1 MDVAA
6 KAKKSQALIDSIEE
20 LIALEADVSLATQCF
35 QQQREPEVM
44 VPLTEVALMHGSV
57 AGESIM
63 MGLGQDYF
71 VERTP
76 EQAREVLR
84 RRMADLSEQARV
96 LREGTLLAPKEP
108 AKSVQ
113 GQTRR
118 KKGDSDTKK
127 TWAKGFLS
135 SKGSGGPTKG
145 HLPPKR
151 QTVPPKEPKEAAD
164 GGSSRTPT
172 EIKFDD
178 SEGQEH
184 VVEVEDGQ
192 EAPIMEIREWLDES
206 GKQTSVDVTDLGKV
220 LGTTQ
225 KAVKAG
231 SQSMA
236 KDASRSTPKNEAAAS
251 PPRPVDDTAVGT
263 SGASDLDSVLARLEA
278 QEAKAESQASNPTL
292 GPNWKKGFLDGGA
305 KPSPPKPSVST
316 PDMREIRSDSTSGP
330 AVPRSNETAAFRES
344 VVEKPNAGVGP
355 VLARNSAT
363 TAGAG
368 AGAAADVSPPARV
381 SRFKARRQGL

>member
-20 LIALEADVSLATQCF
+20 LIALEADVSVATDCC

-44 VPLTEVALMHGSV
+44 VPLTEVAFMHGTV
-57 AGESIM
+57 AGESVM

-76 EQAREVLR
+76 GQARAVLR

-96 LREGTLLAPKEP
+96 LGEGALLVPKEP
-108 AKSVQ
+108 AQSEQ
-113 GQTRR
+113 GPRRR
-118 KKGDSDTKK
+118 KKGGSDTKK
-127 TWAKGFLS
+127 TWTKGFLS

-145 HLPPKR
+145 RLPPKR
-151 QTVPPKEPKEAAD
+151 ETVPPKEPKEAAD
-164 GGSSRTPT
+164 EDSSRTPT

-231 SQSMA
+231 SQSTT
-236 KDASRSTPKNEAAAS
+236 KDANRSTPKSVAAAS
-251 PPRPVDDTAVGT
+251 PPRPANDTAVGE
-263 SGASDLDSVLARLEA
+263 SRASDLDSVLARLEA
-278 QEAKAESQASNPTL
+278 QEAKAERQASNPAL

-305 KPSPPKPSVST
+305 KPPAPKPSVST
-316 PDMREIRSDSTSGP
+316 PDVREIRPDRTSGP
-330 AVPRSNETAAFRES
+330 AVPRSGGTTAPAFRES
-344 VVEKPNAGVGP
+344 VVEKPIAGVAP
-355 VLARNSAT
+355 VLERNST
-363 TAGAG
+363 
-368 AGAAADVSPPARV
+368 
-381 SRFKARRQGL
+381 

>member
-1 MDVAA
+1 MNVAA

-20 LIALEADVSLATQCF
+20 LIALEADVSLATESC

-44 VPLTEVALMHGSV
+44 VPLTEVAFMHGTV
-57 AGESIM
+57 AGESVM

-71 VERTP
+71 VERSP
-76 EQAREVLR
+76 EQARAVLR

-113 GQTRR
+113 GQGRR

-145 HLPPKR
+145 RLPPKR

-184 VVEVEDGQ
+184 IVEVEDGQ

-206 GKQTSVDVTDLGKV
+206 GNQTSVDVTDLGKV

-231 SQSMA
+231 SQSTA
-236 KDASRSTPKNEAAAS
+236 KDASRSTPKNVAVAS
-251 PPRPVDDTAVGT
+251 PPRPVDDAAVGT

-278 QEAKAESQASNPTL
+278 QEAKAERQASNPTL

-305 KPSPPKPSVST
+305 KPSPPKPSVAT
-316 PDMREIRSDSTSGP
+316 PDIREIRSDRTPGP
-330 AVPRSNETAAFRES
+330 AVARSDGTAAFRES

-355 VLARNSAT
+355 VLARNNAT
-363 TAGAG
+363 TTA
-368 AGAAADVSPPARV
+368 AGAAVDVPPPARV